1 MRLRILVS
9 LAWKSLLNRRSTAA
23 LTVVSVAVSVA
34 LLIGVDRIRTEAKA
48 SFMNTISGAD
58 LVVGARSG
66 PLNLLLYSVFR
77 IGDATNNIGWDSYQE
92 IAARPEV
99 AWTIPISLGDAH
111 RGFRVLGTDQGY
123 FEHYRFARDRSLT
136 FAAGKSFAHFDEA
149 VIGADVA
156 QALGYTVDDE
166 IIVSHGIG
174 DVSFVTHDDVPFRV
188 TGILDRTGTPVD
200 RTVHITLA
208 GMEAIHAEEAHAEH
222 ADGHAEHADD
232 HDGDDHDA
240 DDHDADDH
248 DADDHDADDRDAHDH
263 DADDH
268 DGDDHDG
275 DDHDA
280 VDHDAVDHDGDDHD
294 GDDSDGGGHAEDD
307 HHGQDVDDGHDSDD
321 HSEDHEGEDHEGND
335 RNGDDHEGH
344 ADDHAQSTDEHDD
357 GTEVERDHDDE
368 AFRPDAITACII
380 GLKSKPQLFG
390 LQRFINEYPAEP
402 LMAIVPGVTLQQLWE
417 LLGTAEAALFAV
429 SAFVIAAGLVGML
442 TTLLTSLAERR
453 REMAILRS
461 VGAGPGLVF
470 GLLLAEAVIL
480 AAAAAALGVI
490 AVHAGMLAARPI
502 VLERLGF
509 YLAAGAPGMF
519 DLVIVLAV
527 TAAAALIATVPAWQA
542 YRFSLADGLTV
553 RT

>member
-1 MRLRILVS
+1 MRPSGILVS
-9 LAWKSLLNRRSTAA
+9 LALKSLLNRRGTAA

-34 LLIGVDRIRTEAKA
+34 LLIGVDRIRTEAKS

-77 IGDATNNIGWDSYQE
+77 IGDATNNISWDSYQE

-111 RGFRVLGTDQGY
+111 RGFRVLGTDPGY

-136 FAAGKSFAHFDEA
+136 FAAGQAFSEFDEA

-156 QALGYTVDDE
+156 KALEYAIGDE

-174 DVSFVTHDDVPFRV
+174 DVSFLDHDDVPFRV

-208 GMEAIHAEEAHAEH
+208 GMEAIHSEDDHAAHADEHAEH
-222 ADGHAEHADD
+222 GDAHDEHADEHDEHEGD
-232 HDGDDHDA
+232 HDEHEGDHDEHEADHDTDHGDDHDEHEG
-240 DDHDADDH
+240 DHDA
-248 DADDHDADDRDAHDH
+248 A
-263 DADDH
+263 
-268 DGDDHDG
+268 
-275 DDHDA
+275 
-280 VDHDAVDHDGDDHD
+280 
-294 GDDSDGGGHAEDD
+294 
-307 HHGQDVDDGHDSDD
+307 
-321 HSEDHEGEDHEGND
+321 
-335 RNGDDHEGH
+335 
-344 ADDHAQSTDEHDD
+344 
-357 GTEVERDHDDE
+357 DHDDHGGDHDDHGGDHDEHGDHDENGDEHSEHADEHAEGGDE
-368 AFRPDAITACII
+368 AVVEHHHDDERFQPEAITACIV
-380 GLKSKPQLFG
+380 GLKSKPELFG

-417 LLGTAEAALFAV
+417 LLGTAEAALLAI

-480 AAAAAALGVI
+480 AGAAAILGVV
-490 AVHAGMLAARPI
+490 AVHVGMLAARPM

-509 YLAAGAPGMF
+509 YLAAGPPGIF
-519 DLVIVLAV
+519 DLVIVLVV
-527 TAAAALIATVPAWQA
+527 TAAAGLIATLPAWRA

>member
-1 MRLRILVS
+1 MRSGILVS
-9 LAWKSLLNRRSTAA
+9 LALKSLLNRRGTAA

-34 LLIGVDRIRTEAKA
+34 LLVGVDRIRTEAKS

-58 LVVGARSG
+58 LVIGARSG

-136 FAAGKSFAHFDEA
+136 FATGQAFSQFDEA

-156 QALGYTVDDE
+156 KALEYGIGDE

-174 DVSFVTHDDVPFRV
+174 DVSFLDHDDVPFRV

-208 GMEAIHAEEAHAEH
+208 GMEAIHSEDDHDEHDADHTEHGHGDHDEHGEDHDTDHGEHADDEEHGDQHHEHGDDDEEHADDHAEH
-222 ADGHAEHADD
+222 ADEHAEHADD
-232 HDGDDHDA
+232 HAA
-240 DDHDADDH
+240 D
-248 DADDHDADDRDAHDH
+248 
-263 DADDH
+263 
-268 DGDDHDG
+268 
-275 DDHDA
+275 
-280 VDHDAVDHDGDDHD
+280 
-294 GDDSDGGGHAEDD
+294 HAE
-307 HHGQDVDDGHDSDD
+307 GG
-321 HSEDHEGEDHEGND
+321 
-335 RNGDDHEGH
+335 
-344 ADDHAQSTDEHDD
+344 
-357 GTEVERDHDDE
+357 DE
-368 AFRPDAITACII
+368 ALVELHEDERFQPDAITACIV

-417 LLGTAEAALFAV
+417 LLGAAEAALLAV

-461 VGAGPGLVF
+461 VGAGPGWVF

-480 AAAAAALGVI
+480 AGAAAILGVV

-509 YLAAGAPGMF
+509 YLAAGPPGTF
-519 DLVIVLAV
+519 DLIIVLVV
-527 TAAAALIATVPAWQA
+527 TAAAALIAALPAWRA

>member
-1 MRLRILVS
+1 MRLRILGS

-77 IGDATNNIGWDSYQE
+77 IGDATNNIDWDSYQA

-123 FEHYRFARDRSLT
+123 FEHYRFARDRSLS
-136 FAAGKSFAHFDEA
+136 FAAGEAFSQFDEA

-166 IIVSHGIG
+166 IVVSHGIG
-174 DVSFVTHDDVPFRV
+174 DISFIDHDNVPFRV

-208 GMEAIHAEEAHAEH
+208 GMEAIHSEEEHAEH
-222 ADGHAEHADD
+222 VDEHAENGDDHDGDDHEADD

-240 DDHDADDH
+240 DDHHDEDDRDADGH
-248 DADDHDADDRDAHDH
+248 DADDDD
-263 DADDH
+263 
-268 DGDDHDG
+268 
-275 DDHDA
+275 
-280 VDHDAVDHDGDDHD
+280 
-294 GDDSDGGGHAEDD
+294 
-307 HHGQDVDDGHDSDD
+307 
-321 HSEDHEGEDHEGND
+321 
-335 RNGDDHEGH
+335 GDDHEGH
-344 ADDHAQSTDEHDD
+344 ALDHAERTGEPDEEPA
-357 GTEVERDHDDE
+357 TEPDHDEE

-380 GLKSKPQLFG
+380 GLKSKPRLFG

-480 AAAAAALGVI
+480 AAVAAILGVV
-490 AVHAGMLAARPI
+490 AVHAAMLAARPI

-527 TAAAALIATVPAWQA
+527 TGAAALIATVPAWQA

>member
-1 MRLRILVS
+1 MMRSGILVS
-9 LAWKSLLNRRSTAA
+9 LALKSLLNRRGTAA

-34 LLIGVDRIRTEAKA
+34 LLVGVDRIRTEAKS

-111 RGFRVLGTDQGY
+111 RGFRVLGTDEGY

-136 FAAGKSFAHFDEA
+136 FATGQPFSTFDEA

-156 QALGYTVDDE
+156 KALEYAIGDE

-174 DVSFVTHDDVPFRV
+174 DVSFLEHDDVPFRV

-208 GMEAIHAEEAHAEH
+208 GMEAIHSEDEHGEHDGNEHDENGDHHGENADEHGENGDHNGEHRDEHDENGDQHDENGDQHGEHGDEHGENGDHDENGDEHGEHGDHDENGDEHGEHGDHHDGNGDVEH
-222 ADGHAEHADD
+222 ADEHAEA
-232 HDGDDHDA
+232 GDE
-240 DDHDADDH
+240 
-248 DADDHDADDRDAHDH
+248 
-263 DADDH
+263 
-268 DGDDHDG
+268 
-275 DDHDA
+275 A
-280 VDHDAVDHDGDDHD
+280 VV
-294 GDDSDGGGHAEDD
+294 E
-307 HHGQDVDDGHDSDD
+307 HHQDDG
-321 HSEDHEGEDHEGND
+321 
-335 RNGDDHEGH
+335 RF
-344 ADDHAQSTDEHDD
+344 Q
-357 GTEVERDHDDE
+357 
-368 AFRPDAITACII
+368 PDAITACIV
-380 GLKSKPQLFG
+380 GLKSKPELFG
-390 LQRFINEYPAEP
+390 LQRFINEYPVEP

-417 LLGTAEAALFAV
+417 LLGAAEAALLAV

-480 AAAAAALGVI
+480 AGAAAILGVA

-509 YLAAGAPGMF
+509 YLAAGPPGTF
-519 DLVIVLAV
+519 DLIIVLVV
-527 TAAAALIATVPAWQA
+527 TGAAGLIATLPAWRA

>member
-222 ADGHAEHADD
+222 ADGHAEHAD
-232 HDGDDHDA
+232 
-240 DDHDADDH
+240 
-248 DADDHDADDRDAHDH
+248 
-263 DADDH
+263 
-268 DGDDHDG
+268 
-275 DDHDA
+275 
-280 VDHDAVDHDGDDHD
+280 DHDGDDHD

>member
-1 MRLRILVS
+1 
-9 LAWKSLLNRRSTAA
+9 
-23 LTVVSVAVSVA
+23 
-34 LLIGVDRIRTEAKA
+34 
-48 SFMNTISGAD
+48 
-58 LVVGARSG
+58 
-66 PLNLLLYSVFR
+66 
-77 IGDATNNIGWDSYQE
+77 
-92 IAARPEV
+92 
-99 AWTIPISLGDAH
+99 
-111 RGFRVLGTDQGY
+111 
-123 FEHYRFARDRSLT
+123 
-136 FAAGKSFAHFDEA
+136 
-149 VIGADVA
+149 
-156 QALGYTVDDE
+156 
-166 IIVSHGIG
+166 
-174 DVSFVTHDDVPFRV
+174 
-188 TGILDRTGTPVD
+188 
-200 RTVHITLA
+200 
-208 GMEAIHAEEAHAEH
+208 
-222 ADGHAEHADD
+222 
-232 HDGDDHDA
+232 
-240 DDHDADDH
+240 
-248 DADDHDADDRDAHDH
+248 
-263 DADDH
+263 
-268 DGDDHDG
+268 
-275 DDHDA
+275 
-280 VDHDAVDHDGDDHD
+280 
-294 GDDSDGGGHAEDD
+294 
-307 HHGQDVDDGHDSDD
+307 
-321 HSEDHEGEDHEGND
+321 
-335 RNGDDHEGH
+335 
-344 ADDHAQSTDEHDD
+344 
-357 GTEVERDHDDE
+357 VERDHNDE

>member
-1 MRLRILVS
+1 MRSGILLS
-9 LAWKSLLNRRSTAA
+9 LALKSLLNRRGTAA

-34 LLIGVDRIRTEAKA
+34 LLVGVDRIRTEAKS

-92 IAARPEV
+92 IGARPEV

-136 FAAGKSFAHFDEA
+136 FATGQAFSQSFDEA

-156 QALGYTVDDE
+156 KALEYGIGDE

-174 DVSFVTHDDVPFRV
+174 DVSFLDHDDVPFRV

-208 GMEAIHAEEAHAEH
+208 GMEAIHSEDDHAEH
-222 ADGHAEHADD
+222 GEHADAPDEHADEHADHDEQADDHDTDDGEHADD
-232 HDGDDHDA
+232 EEHGDEHHERGDDDEEHGDDHAEPA
-240 DDHDADDH
+240 DEHAEH
-248 DADDHDADDRDAHDH
+248 PDDRAEG
-263 DADDH
+263 
-268 DGDDHDG
+268 GDQ
-275 DDHDA
+275 A
-280 VDHDAVDHDGDDHD
+280 VVELD
-294 GDDSDGGGHAEDD
+294 ED
-307 HHGQDVDDGHDSDD
+307 
-321 HSEDHEGEDHEGND
+321 
-335 RNGDDHEGH
+335 
-344 ADDHAQSTDEHDD
+344 
-357 GTEVERDHDDE
+357 ER
-368 AFRPDAITACII
+368 FQPDAITACIV

-417 LLGTAEAALFAV
+417 LLGAAEAALLAV

-461 VGAGPGLVF
+461 VGAGPGWVF
-470 GLLLAEAVIL
+470 GLLLTEAVIL
-480 AAAAAALGVI
+480 AGAAAILGVV

-509 YLAAGAPGMF
+509 YLAAGPPGTF
-519 DLVIVLAV
+519 DLIIVLAV
-527 TAAAALIATVPAWQA
+527 TAAAGLIATLPAWRA